1 MRLQKTDKAKA
12 ELQPGVRTLGQ
23 RQRTVL
29 LMADGRKTMA
39 DFSLMF
45 DGHGATV
52 AVQLIVDGYLVSEAT
67 ADKVL
72 QRSATAARVDSI
84 ASEKVKMADTQP
96 APLEWAT
103 QPSTLPASIAA
114 PQSSDQFE
122 GKRSLATARMFLF
135 DLVERMFTRRAPE
148 LAEQFRD
155 ALRNARDRES
165 MMTAARE
172 MIAEI
177 EAIAGHE
184 RADSISERIAMLLP
198 VQD

>member
-23 RQRTVL
+23 RQRTLL
-29 LMADGRKTMA
+29 LMADGRKTMD
-39 DFSLMF
+39 DFSSLF
-45 DGHGATV
+45 NGEGAKV
-52 AVQLIVDGYLVSEAT
+52 AFQLIGDGYLVGEAL
-67 ADKVL
+67 AAQVIE
-72 QRSATAARVDSI
+72 RSSATARLAAQAV
-84 ASEKVKMADTQP
+84 AQPVKMPVPKVSAPQSPTQP
-96 APLEWAT
+96 APIAT
-103 QPSTLPASIAA
+103 Q
-114 PQSSDQFE
+114 QSFDQFE

-148 LAEQFRD
+148 LAEQFRE
-155 ALRNARDRES
+155 ALRNARDRDS
-165 MMTAARE
+165 MLAAARA

-198 VQD
+198 VQAD

>member
-23 RQRTVL
+23 RQRTLL
-29 LMADGRKTMA
+29 LMADGRKTMS
-39 DFSLMF
+39 DFGALF
-45 DGHGATV
+45 NGDGTSIAI
-52 AVQLIVDGYLVSEAT
+52 QLIDDGYLVGERLAAKAIERSTTTVRNGNVAAVVSAPPTPIEA
-67 ADKVL
+67 
-72 QRSATAARVDSI
+72 
-84 ASEKVKMADTQP
+84 P
-96 APLEWAT
+96 H
-103 QPSTLPASIAA
+103 
-114 PQSSDQFE
+114 SSDTFE

-148 LAEQFRD
+148 LAAKFRES
-155 ALRNARDRES
+155 LRNARDRES
-165 MMTAARE
+165 MLTAARE

-198 VQD
+198 VEN

>member
-1 MRLQKTDKAKA
+1 MRLQKTDKGKA

-23 RQRTVL
+23 RQRTLL

-39 DFSLMF
+39 DFSPLF
-45 DGHGATV
+45 NGEGSTIAI
-52 AVQLIVDGYLVSEAT
+52 QLIDEGYLVGEKLAAKTIERSAAQARRISEAVT
-67 ADKVL
+67 DRQAKPVEP
-72 QRSATAARVDSI
+72 RAP
-84 ASEKVKMADTQP
+84 TQDVP
-96 APLEWAT
+96 T
-103 QPSTLPASIAA
+103 QPSPMSA
-114 PQSSDQFE
+114 PQSADQFE

-148 LAEQFRD
+148 MAEKFRE

-165 MMTAARE
+165 MLAAARE
-172 MIAEI
+172 VIAEI

>member
-1 MRLQKTDKAKA
+1 MRLQKTDKGKA

-23 RQRTVL
+23 RQRTLL

-39 DFSLMF
+39 DFSALF
-45 DGHGATV
+45 NGEGSTIAI
-52 AVQLIVDGYLVSEAT
+52 QLIDEGYLVGEKLAAKTIERSLAQARSSSEAVT
-67 ADKVL
+67 DRQAKPVEPRAPTQDVP
-72 QRSATAARVDSI
+72 
-84 ASEKVKMADTQP
+84 TQP
-96 APLEWAT
+96 APM
-103 QPSTLPASIAA
+103 SA
-114 PQSSDQFE
+114 PQSADQFE

-148 LAEQFRD
+148 MAEKFRE

-165 MMTAARE
+165 MLTAARE